1 MLNEKAQRNI
11 SLVLLWHI
19 YTLPI
24 DQSLYAGMLYRQDKC
39 CLLFE
44 VKKLNIKMK
53 AINEGRYKIQGNM
66 K

>member
-24 DQSLYAGMLYRQDKC
+24 DQSLFMLACYIDKINVVC
-39 CLLFE
+39 CL
-44 VKKLNIKMK
+44 KSKS
-53 AINEGRYKIQGNM
+53 
-66 K
+66 

>member
-1 MLNEKAQRNI
+1 MDEKAQRNI

-19 YTLPI
+19 YSLPI
-24 DQSLYAGMLYRQDKC
+24 DQSLFMVYRQDK

-53 AINEGRYKIQGNM
+53 TIKEGRYKIQGNM
-66 K
+66 KYQ